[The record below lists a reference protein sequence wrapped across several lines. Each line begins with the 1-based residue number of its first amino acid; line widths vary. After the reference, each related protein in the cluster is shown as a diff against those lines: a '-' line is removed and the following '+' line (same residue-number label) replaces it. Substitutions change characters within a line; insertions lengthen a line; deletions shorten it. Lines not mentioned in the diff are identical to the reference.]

1 MRDSHPEIKL
11 SDRQQQ
17 VLRAL
22 VRAYV
27 ASAEPVSSATVS
39 YLLPV
44 PLSTASIRNTMAE
57 LSERGLIQK
66 PHASAGR
73 VPTAAGLRLFVDEL
87 LDPAELA
94 AYERRS
100 LDYSFEITATDAAVQ
115 VASRMLSEYS
125 RQLGFVLPP
134 RISRM
139 VLRHVSLVRLSA
151 ERLLVVLVT
160 QNGQAH
166 RIVLD
171 DAGGGDQRELEAIA
185 TALNE
190 RVAGLTLVQVRDGLR
205 RELNALHDS
214 ADRIVARAVSLG
226 LQMAEARFD
235 EPAGIVV
242 ASRLALLSQPEL
254 SDPEYL
260 REVFSA
266 IETQERLV
274 ELLDTLLDTDGV
286 SVALGEDLAEPGLSH
301 SGLVVAPYGADSSH
315 LGVLGVLGPQRMDYG
330 HIIPL
335 VSYCSRLL
343 TGKLST

>member
-1 MRDSHPEIKL
+1 MRDAHPESRL
-11 SDRQQQ
+11 SERQQQ

-44 PLSTASIRNTMAE
+44 ALSTASIRNTMAE
-57 LSERGLIQK
+57 LAEQGLIRK

-73 VPTAAGLRLFVDEL
+73 IPTASGMRVFVDEL
-87 LDPAELA
+87 LGPAELA

-100 LDYSFEITATDAAVQ
+100 LDYSFEVTGSDVAVE
-115 VASRMLSEYS
+115 VASKMLSDYS
-125 RQLGFVLPP
+125 HQLGFVLPP
-134 RISRM
+134 RVSRM
-139 VLRHVSLVRLSA
+139 VLRHVSLVRLST

-171 DAGGGDQRELEAIA
+171 DTGASDQRELEAIA
-185 TALNE
+185 QALNE
-190 RVAGLTLVQVRDGLR
+190 RIAGRTLVAVRDGFR
-205 RELNALHDS
+205 RELRQLQEH
-214 ADRIVARAVSLG
+214 ADRVVARAVTLG
-226 LQMAEARFD
+226 LKMLERRFD
-235 EPAGIVV
+235 EPEGIVV
-242 ASRLALLSQPEL
+242 ASRLALLDQPES
-254 SDPEYL
+254 SDPDYL

-286 SVALGEDLAEPGLSH
+286 SVALGDDLAEPGLPH

-335 VSYCSRLL
+335 VRYCSRLL
-343 TGKLST
+343 TGKLAT

>member
-1 MRDSHPEIKL
+1 MRDSHLEINL
-11 SDRQQQ
+11 SERQRQ

-22 VRAYV
+22 IRAYV
-27 ASAEPVSSATVS
+27 AAAEPVSSATVS

-44 PLSTASIRNTMAE
+44 ALSTASIRNTMAE
-57 LSERGLIQK
+57 LTEQGLIRK
-66 PHASAGR
+66 PYASAGR
-73 VPTAAGLRLFVDEL
+73 IPTDTGMRLFVDEL
-87 LDPAELA
+87 LGPAELA

-100 LDYSFEITATDAAVQ
+100 LDYSFEMSESDVAVEL
-115 VASRMLSEYS
+115 ASRMLSDYS
-125 RQLGFVLPP
+125 HQLGFVLPP

-171 DAGGGDQRELEAIA
+171 DPGSSDQRELEVIA
-185 TALNE
+185 QALNQ
-190 RVAGLTLVQVRDGLR
+190 RIVGKTLVAVRSGLR
-205 RELNALHDS
+205 LELQRLHDR
-214 ADRIVARAVSLG
+214 ADRIVERAVTLG
-226 LQMAEARFD
+226 LKMVERRFD
-235 EPAGIVV
+235 EPVGIVV
-242 ASRLALLSQPEL
+242 GSRLALLSQPEL

-286 SVALGEDLAEPGLSH
+286 SVALGDDLAEPGLSH
-301 SGLVVAPYGADSSH
+301 SGLVVAPYGGDSSH

-335 VSYCSRLL
+335 VSYCSQLL
-343 TGKLST
+343 TGKLAT